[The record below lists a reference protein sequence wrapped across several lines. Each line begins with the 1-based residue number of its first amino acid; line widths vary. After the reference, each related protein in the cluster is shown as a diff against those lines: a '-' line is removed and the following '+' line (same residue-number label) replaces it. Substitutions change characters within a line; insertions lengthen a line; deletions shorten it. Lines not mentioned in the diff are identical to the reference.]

1 MSNIGDFLLIN
12 LTIELTIFTIVISL
26 IALLISIKSWAKSR
40 SIYKIET
47 EVLRQ
52 PTGRKED
59 MYIST
64 DHINKKLASGEYTI
78 LHVAER
84 KADGDWELILGKIKK

>member
-1 MSNIGDFLLIN
+1 MINIADFNVQLSLIEI
-12 LTIELTIFTIVISL
+12 LTVIFSIIALVISV
-26 IALLISIKSWAKSR
+26 KSWTKSR

-52 PTGRKED
+52 PSGGHRD

-64 DHINKKLASGEYTI
+64 DHINKKLQSGEYTI
-78 LHVAER
+78 LHIAER
-84 KADGDWELILGKIKK
+84 KVDGNWEVILGRIKK

>member
-1 MSNIGDFLLIN
+1 MINIANFNIRLNLIDI
-12 LTIELTIFTIVISL
+12 LTIILSIIALVISV
-26 IALLISIKSWAKSR
+26 KSWAKSR

-64 DHINKKLASGEYTI
+64 DHINKKMESGEYTI
-78 LHVAER
+78 LHIAER

>member
-1 MSNIGDFLLIN
+1 MISITDFNLQMSLIDV
-12 LTIELTIFTIVISL
+12 LTVVFSIIAFVISV
-26 IALLISIKSWAKSR
+26 KSWAKSR

-64 DHINKKLASGEYTI
+64 DHINKKLQSGEYTI
-78 LHVAER
+78 LHIAER